1 MKVQSTTLFAVLCTI
16 AAIAALIAG
25 WLFVGSPGE
34 ARLVRFD
41 AIRATDLATVSRIIA
56 NYRLTSET
64 LPQTLD
70 ELQRSQPNAGLS
82 FRDPV
87 GQAYEYAVKDS
98 FAYELCAT
106 FDRAADPT
114 TGSTRSYSIFEKH
127 GLGRQCFSLKARPPS
142 RR

>member
-1 MKVQSTTLFAVLCTI
+1 MKVQSATLFAVLCTI
-16 AAIAALIAG
+16 ASFAALIAG
-25 WLFVGSPGE
+25 WFYIGSPSE

-41 AIRATDLATVSRIIA
+41 AIRAVDLATISRTIA
-56 NYRLTSET
+56 NYRLSHET

-70 ELQRSQPNAGLS
+70 ELQRSQPNVGLS
-82 FRDPV
+82 FKDPM

-106 FDRAADPT
+106 FDRAADMT
-114 TGSTRSYSIFEKH
+114 TDSARLHSMLEKH
-127 GLGRQCFSLKARPPS
+127 GLGRQCFSLEARPQS